1 MITFEKVNKK
11 FGEISALDEISFVID
26 KGEFVFL
33 TGPSGAGKTTIIKL
47 LLGEYLPTSGEIIVD
62 SEKIHKISGRKL
74 YLWRRKIGV
83 VFQDY
88 KLFEDRTIWE
98 NVSLP
103 LEFQCISFPEIKQKV
118 EGVLEIVGLKERAD
132 LFPAQLAGG
141 ELQRV
146 SLARAI
152 VIQPDILLADE
163 PTGNLDPA
171 TTKEMFNLLKEI
183 NEKGT
188 TILAAT
194 HNKDLVDC
202 FKARVIELKNG
213 KLIRDEKEG
222 KYYVKNS

>member
-11 FGEISALDEISFVID
+11 FGEITALDEISFVID
-26 KGEFVFL
+26 RGEFVFL

-47 LLGEYLPTSGEIIVD
+47 LLSEYLPTSGDIIVD
-62 SEKIHKISGRKL
+62 SEKIHKIPKRKL

-103 LEFQCISFPEIKQKV
+103 LEFQGISFPEIKQKV
-118 EGVLEIVGLKERAD
+118 EEVLEIVGLKERAG

-141 ELQRV
+141 ELQRA
-146 SLARAI
+146 SFARAI
-152 VIQPDILLADE
+152 VVQPDILLADE

-171 TTKEMFNLLKEI
+171 TTKEMFSLLKEI

-202 FKARVIELKNG
+202 FKTRVIELKNG